1 MPDVRTDLR
10 LIVIRHGETDWNV
23 QQRFQGHVDPPLNG
37 HGCSQARRLGE
48 RLAMEQVDQ
57 LVCSDLL
64 RTRQTAAPLAEAW
77 GLTPQPLNTWRE
89 QHFGELE
96 GLEVAFVQKTR
107 PELWATWLQQQGDF
121 ALPGGGES
129 MRQFHQRVMGALD
142 DLVQRFAGQTVAVV
156 THGGVLDMLW
166 RTARQEPLSGLR
178 QCPIPNCGVN
188 RLRHGGDRLHIDMWA
203 DGKHLSSD
211 LALGQP
217 A

>member
-1 MPDVRTDLR
+1 MPEARADLR

-37 HGCSQARRLGE
+37 QGCSQARRLGE
-48 RLAMEQVDQ
+48 RLATELIDQ

-64 RTRQTAAPLAEAW
+64 RARQTAAPLAEAW

-96 GLEVAFVQKTR
+96 GMEVTWVKQAR
-107 PELWATWLQQQGDF
+107 PEIWATWLQQDGDY

-166 RTARQEPLSGLR
+166 RTARGEPLSGVR
-178 QCPIPNCGVN
+178 RCAIPNCGVN
-188 RLRHGGDRLHIDMWA
+188 RLRRSGDQLHIEVWA
-203 DGKHLSSD
+203 DDAPLPETTASRR
-211 LALGQP
+211 P

>member
-1 MPDVRTDLR
+1 MPEGRADLR

-37 HGCSQARRLGE
+37 QGFSQARRLGE
-48 RLAMEQVDQ
+48 RLGSELVDQ
-57 LVCSDLL
+57 LICSDLL

-77 GLTPQPLNTWRE
+77 GLTPQPLNAWRE

-96 GLEVAFVQKTR
+96 GMEVTWVKQAR
-107 PELWATWLQQQGDF
+107 PEIWATWLQQDGDY

-129 MRQFHQRVMGALD
+129 MRLFHKRVMGALD

-166 RTARQEPLSGLR
+166 RTAHAEPLSGLR
-178 QCPIPNCGVN
+178 RCAIPNCGVN
-188 RLRHGGDRLHIDMWA
+188 RLRQRDDRLHVEVWA
-203 DGKHLSSD
+203 DEAHLP
-211 LALGQP
+211 ATTAGQLP
-217 A
+217 T